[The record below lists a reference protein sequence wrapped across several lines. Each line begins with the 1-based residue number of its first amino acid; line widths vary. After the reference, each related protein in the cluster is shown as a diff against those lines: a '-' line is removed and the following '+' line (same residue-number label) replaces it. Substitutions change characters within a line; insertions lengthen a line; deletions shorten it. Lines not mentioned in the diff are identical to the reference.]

1 MIKERNLTQL
11 MELSKSFQTIKQAPD
26 ERTGSVLI
34 SSLSSLVEV
43 LVDDQTPQHNY
54 VITVDTEN
62 LVRIWNIKEHT
73 TNITFKL
80 PMQ

>member
-11 MELSKSFQTIKQAPD
+11 VELSSNFNSVKQSSD
-26 ERTGSVLI
+26 ERSGSVLI
-34 SSLSSLVEV
+34 SSLSSLVEI
-43 LVDDQTPQHNY
+43 LIDDQTPLYNY
-54 VITVDTEN
+54 VVTVDTEN